1 MHKLLPKAIFLNW
14 LSIFELTE
22 LFRNEFRSPTVK
34 VLRSGFCVSFVIV
47 NDITCIPYT
56 ALGVSGFIHC
66 SRGIPETWTQGLA
79 GRKPFL
85 EKYVS
90 FDEAKTHIEYYIL
103 SQLALYA
110 DSLRHKNILNQNIP
124 NELLYRFRRLSD
136 KGWNKLHQERK
147 RKDSDNVTLEE
158 YSELCNM
165 YLGINESE
173 DCIATRE

>member
-1 MHKLLPKAIFLNW
+1 MF
-14 LSIFELTE
+14 
-22 LFRNEFRSPTVK
+22 
-34 VLRSGFCVSFVIV
+34 FVIFV
-47 NDITCIPYT
+47 LVISSFLFCIFR
-56 ALGVSGFIHC
+56 L
-66 SRGIPETWTQGLA
+66 WLW
-79 GRKPFL
+79 L
-85 EKYVS
+85 
-90 FDEAKTHIEYYIL
+90 
-103 SQLALYA
+103 
-110 DSLRHKNILNQNIP
+110 